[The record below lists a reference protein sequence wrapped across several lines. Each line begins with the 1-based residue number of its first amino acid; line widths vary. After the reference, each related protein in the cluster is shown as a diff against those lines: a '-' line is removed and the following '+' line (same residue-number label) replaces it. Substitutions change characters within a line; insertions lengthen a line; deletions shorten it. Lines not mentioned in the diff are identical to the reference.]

1 MRIKLLGALCLLLFW
16 PQGSCLAHNP
26 RLTPESLDSIPLP
39 EGRSA
44 WLGPS
49 ELVCPPCVE
58 QMFWS
63 PDGRYILS
71 IRRSSRESPAD
82 FRRDI
87 TRSGNDGWV
96 EDAPISLTIW
106 SRETGRI
113 KDVWRAVSARAEVFD
128 VVWLPASD
136 RVLVDI
142 IESGGAPSET
152 GEQRDLSSLLML
164 DASAA
169 RATTI
174 LTDRR
179 VSIEPSPTHPIA
191 LLLGSPDTA
200 PLIVKADGRLTP
212 VTGYEQLGGLP
223 FSVNWWS
230 PDGRTAYLEGSSI
243 RQGGPSGERSP
254 ESVRKWYTIDL
265 VKGSIVQVER
275 PEMVPSIGQTPAL
288 TLYREDQSLPSG
300 LVKHRSRPTWL
311 KANGS
316 EQSVRLLVSADARE
330 AQISPRGDAVAY
342 MSEDSAF
349 MKPIVQLTKAETVAL
364 AANYDAAMRSALAM
378 RTKQIGVALK
388 MAADDYSGV
397 LPSDGPDFKK
407 TLLAYVRDSDI
418 LDGFVYTFG
427 GGPESGIEKPAY
439 TVLGYIPGKGGRA
452 VVYADSHVEW
462 KADAP

>member
-26 RLTPESLDSIPLP
+26 RLTPESLESIPLR
-39 EGRSA
+39 EGRSV
-44 WLGPS
+44 WLGPA
-49 ELVCPPCVE
+49 ELVCPPRVE

-71 IRRSSRESPAD
+71 IRRSSKKSLAD
-82 FRRDI
+82 FRGDI
-87 TRSGNDGWV
+87 TDSGNDGRG
-96 EDAPISLTIW
+96 EDAPIALTIW

-179 VSIEPSPTHPIA
+179 VSIEPSPTHPSA

-200 PLIVKADGRLTP
+200 PLIVKADGRAIP
-212 VTGYEQLGGLP
+212 VIGYEQLGGLP

-230 PDGRTAYLEGSSI
+230 PDGRTAYLENSSI
-243 RQGGPSGERSP
+243 RRPSGARSS
-254 ESVRKWYTIDL
+254 ESVRQWYAIDL

-275 PEMVPSIGQTPAL
+275 PEMVPPVGQTPAL
-288 TLYREDQSLPSG
+288 TLYHEDQSLPSG
-300 LVKHRSRPTWL
+300 QVKHRSMPTWL
-311 KANGS
+311 KANGG

-342 MSEDSAF
+342 MSEDSVF
-349 MKPIVQLTKAETVAL
+349 MKPIVRLTKAETAAL
-364 AANYDAAMRSALAM
+364 AANYDAAVRSALAM
-378 RTKQIGVALK
+378 RAKEAGVALK
-388 MAADDYSGV
+388 MVADDYGGV

-407 TLLAYVRDSDI
+407 TLSVYVRDGDI

-427 GGPESGIEKPAY
+427 GGPESGIEKPAT